1 MLIKLTLLF
10 VALIAIIL
18 AIYKAADMESDM
30 DHKYIY
36 EFCGMTVC
44 GAALYIVGIIICFAT
59 GFCGCGDA
67 GVRIG
72 ITLIA
77 AGGTMF
83 AEPFIRYFIENKFD
97 SKRY

>member
-10 VALIAIIL
+10 AALIAIIL
-18 AIYKAADMESDM
+18 AIYKASDMESEM
-30 DHKYIY
+30 DNNDIE
-36 EFCGMTVC
+36 EFAGMTVC
-44 GAALYIVGIIICFAT
+44 GAALYVVGLIICFAT
-59 GFCGCGDA
+59 GFCGCGDT

-83 AEPFIRYFIENKFD
+83 AEPFIRYFVEDKFD
-97 SKRY
+97 